1 MTTMPHALPAH
12 NWLTESELLFDPE
25 YHDRCDIH
33 PLIGLREYGPY
44 SRTVISQ
51 VFDPL
56 RVAFIVA
63 HGQTGLAKQLLAEL
77 ERPVAP
83 RERRSYLIEYP
94 GFSKVFGVRV
104 GAAPRGCHI
113 ELEEGLDEKIAD
125 SAQPH
130 VVLADAL
137 TKALSTIEPHRSE
150 FDVVVMVLPE
160 RWERGFYGGEHEDF
174 DLHDYLKAV
183 TASRAMPL
191 QILQESRAFRYHCRC
206 SVMWRLG
213 VALYCKAGGIP
224 WKLAGTD
231 PESAFVGLSYA
242 LRDADAGRPRFVTC
256 CSQVFDSDGTG
267 LEFIAY
273 EVDDVHLE
281 RENPYLSRAQMRRL
295 MARSLALYQR
305 RHVGK
310 SPKRVVVHKS
320 TEFTREE
327 VDGCFDAWP
336 TTSGLELVQVQQD
349 VGWRAVQIN
358 PPPVRGGKGVAGR
371 YPCRRGSFLQLGSR
385 DVLLW
390 TQGNVP
396 MAREKDFYKE
406 GKGIPSPILLSRF
419 AGHGSL
425 DELCRDVL
433 GLSKMNWNNDGLYDR
448 LPVTMSYASI
458 LARTVKRMPQLTSR
472 PYQFR
477 FLM

>member
-1 MTTMPHALPAH
+1 MRNAPHSLPAH
-12 NWLTESELLFDPE
+12 NWLTEPELSFDPE
-25 YHDRCDIH
+25 HQDRSHIH
-33 PLIGLREYGPY
+33 PLIGLQEYGPY
-44 SRTVISQ
+44 SRSVISQ

-63 HGQTGLAKQLLAEL
+63 HGQTGLAKHLLSEL
-77 ERPVAP
+77 EQPTQP
-83 RERRSYLIEYP
+83 RERRSYLIEYT
-94 GFSKVFGVRV
+94 GFSRVFGVRV
-104 GAAPRGCHI
+104 GPAMKGCHV
-113 ELEEGLDEKIAD
+113 ELEQGLDESIAN
-125 SAQPH
+125 SSQPH
-130 VVLADAL
+130 IVLADAL
-137 TKALSTIEPHRSE
+137 MRALSTIEPHRSE
-150 FDVVVMVLPE
+150 FDVVVMVLPD

-183 TASRAMPL
+183 TASRSMPL
-191 QILQESRAFRYHCRC
+191 QILQEGRAFQYPCRC
-206 SVMWRLG
+206 SVMWRLS
-213 VALYCKAGGIP
+213 VALYCKAGGVP

-231 PESAFVGLSYA
+231 PETAFVGLSYA
-242 LRDADAGRPRFVTC
+242 LREADAVRPRFVTC

-273 EVDDVHLE
+273 DVDDVRLE
-281 RENPYLSRAQMRRL
+281 RENPYLNRAQMRRL

-305 RHVGK
+305 RHAGR

-320 TEFTREE
+320 TEFTRDE
-327 VDGCFDAWP
+327 VVGCFDAWP
-336 TTSGLELVQVQQD
+336 TTRGLELIQVQQD
-349 VGWRAVQIN
+349 VSWRAVQIN
-358 PPPVRGGKGVAGR
+358 PPKERGAKGLPGR
-371 YPCRRGSFLQLGSR
+371 YPCRRGSFLHLGSR

-419 AGHGSL
+419 AGHGSF

-448 LPVTMSYASI
+448 LPVTMSYAGV